1 MATLKDRIQSD
12 LNDAM
17 RARDETRKSA
27 LRMLISAIR
36 NAEIPAAPE
45 DDAALEAMA
54 SAAKAGLDDAAVT
67 DVIQKQVKQRRDSID
82 AFRKAKRDDLAVK
95 EEAELAILQVYLP
108 AEATREEIEAAARK
122 IVAETGASGPRDMAK
137 VMPLMSAEFKGRADG
152 RVINEVVRSLLG
164 SRD

>member
-1 MATLKDRIQSD
+1 MATLKDRIQAD

-27 LRMLISAIR
+27 LRMLLSAVR

-45 DDAALEAMA
+45 DEAALAAMT
-54 SAAKAGLDDAAVT
+54 SGGKTGLDDAAVT

-82 AFRKAKRDDLAVK
+82 AFRKAKRDDLAQK

-122 IVAETGASGPRDMAK
+122 IVAETGAAGPRDIGK
-137 VMPLMSAEFKGRADG
+137 VMPRMSAEFKGRVDG
-152 RVINEVVRSLLG
+152 RVINEVVRALLG
-164 SRD
+164 G

>member
-1 MATLKDRIQSD
+1 MTTLKDRIQAD

-17 RARDETRKSA
+17 RARDETRRGT
-27 LRMLISAIR
+27 LRMLIAAIR

-45 DDAALEAMA
+45 EDADLEAL
-54 SAAKAGLDDAAVT
+54 AATARPGLDDAAVT

-82 AFRKAKRDDLAVK
+82 AFRKARRDDLAAR

-108 AEATREEIEAAARK
+108 AEATRAEIEAIART
-122 IVAETGASGPRDMAK
+122 IVAETGAAGPRDMGK
-137 VMPLMSAEFKGRADG
+137 VMPRMTAELKGRADG

-164 SRD
+164 A